1 MKKMSRNMCCCILSV
16 LLLTLLYGCSA
27 SSSKAFTFSVDT
39 GDSVEVRLDTSGS
52 YDLSS
57 DVPFVIS
64 HEGNTLSQGAFM
76 PAESYEQFVEAIES
90 DENAILLDSGTKDG
104 NEYIFWSYNDT
115 EFDYA
120 ILIDGSNTGI
130 VLGNN
135 VSQESAV
142 ECFNR
147 LTVSVE

>member
-1 MKKMSRNMCCCILSV
+1 MFCFV
-16 LLLTLLYGCSA
+16 LAVFMLTLLSGCST

-39 GDSVEVRLDTSGS
+39 GDSVKVSLDTTGS

-64 HEGNTLSQGAFM
+64 HEGKTLSQGAFM
-76 PAESYEQFVEAIES
+76 PTESYAQFVEAIES
-90 DENAILLDSGTKDG
+90 DENAVLLDSGTKDG
-104 NEYIFWSYNDT
+104 NEYIFWSYNDL

-120 ILIDGSNTGI
+120 ILIEGSNTGI

-147 LTVSVE
+147 LTLSAE

>member
-1 MKKMSRNMCCCILSV
+1 MKKKCRNRFCFVLSV
-16 LLLTLLYGCSA
+16 FMLTLLSGCSA
-27 SSSKAFTFSVDT
+27 GSSKAFTFSVDT
-39 GDSVEVRLDTSGS
+39 GDSVKVSMDTTGS

-64 HEGNTLSQGAFM
+64 HEGKTLTQGTFM
-76 PAESYEQFVEAIES
+76 PAESYAQFVEAIES
-90 DENAILLDSGTKDG
+90 DGNAVLLDSGTKDG
-104 NEYIFWSYNDT
+104 NEYIFWSYNDS

-120 ILIDGSNTGI
+120 ILIDDSDTGI
-130 VLGNN
+130 VLGNI

-147 LTVSVE
+147 LTISVE

>member
-1 MKKMSRNMCCCILSV
+1 MKKMRRNLFCFV
-16 LLLTLLYGCSA
+16 LAVFMLTLLSGCST

-39 GDSVEVRLDTSGS
+39 GDSVKVSLDTTGS

-64 HEGNTLSQGAFM
+64 HEGKTLSQGAFM
-76 PAESYEQFVEAIES
+76 PAESYAQFVEAIES
-90 DENAILLDSGTKDG
+90 DENAVLLDSGTKDG
-104 NEYIFWSYNDT
+104 NEYIFWSYNDL

-120 ILIDGSNTGI
+120 ILIEGSNTGI

-147 LTVSVE
+147 LTLSAE

>member
-1 MKKMSRNMCCCILSV
+1 MKKIRRNGICFILSV
-16 LLLTLLYGCSA
+16 FLLTLLSGCST

-39 GDSVEVRLDTSGS
+39 GDSVQVRLVTSDG

-64 HEGNTLSQGAFM
+64 HEGKTLSQGAFM
-76 PAESYEQFVEAIES
+76 PRESYEQFVGAIES
-90 DENAILLDSGTKDG
+90 DENAVLLDSGTKDG
-104 NEYIFWSYNDT
+104 NDYIFWSYNDS

-130 VLGNN
+130 VLGNI

-147 LTVSVE
+147 LTVSAE